1 MEYLLNRYEIVTQH
15 IKECTITKTFGI
27 TKFGYVMKKL

>member
-1 MEYLLNRYEIVTQH
+1 MEYFLYGYENG
-15 IKECTITKTFGI
+15 TKHTTDYTLTNTFGI